1 MQVWLSKLAEE
12 SILMFKNLSTQAL
25 GISGTPNEVIELAL
39 SHGFRGLD
47 LDIADFQRQ
56 VDARGLATSRR
67 LLDSA
72 KLRLGRFP
80 LPFELDLDQAGFAAA
95 LTALDAQAKLAT
107 DLGCKRAV
115 VRIAPASDELP
126 YHQNFEFHR
135 KRIAEVADVLASH
148 DVQLGVGFRAAAA
161 ARQDR
166 SFQFIHQLA
175 PLNMLLGL
183 VGKPNVGLSLDIW
196 DLYVG
201 GGAVEDL
208 RALPLPVSVEVADFP
223 IEGVRETAGDQDR
236 WLPGESGQIDAVL
249 ALTILAEKGYDGPVT
264 PSPDRSRF
272 PGQRREEIGRRTGQ
286 ALDQIWKAA
295 GVSPAKKLATI
306 SRK

>member
-1 MQVWLSKLAEE
+1 
-12 SILMFKNLSTQAL
+12 MFKNLSTQAL
-25 GISGTPNEVIELAL
+25 GISGTPSEVIELAL

-56 VDARGLATSRR
+56 VETRGMATSRR
-67 LLDSA
+67 LLDSS

-80 LPFELDLDQAGFAAA
+80 LPFELEIDQASFASA
-95 LTALDAQAKLAT
+95 LTALEAQAKLAAE
-107 DLGCKRAV
+107 LGCKRAV
-115 VRIAPASDELP
+115 TRIAPASDELP

-135 KRIAEVADVLASH
+135 KRLAEIAEVLAGH
-148 DVQLGVGFRAAAA
+148 DVQLGVGFRASAA
-161 ARQDR
+161 AREGK
-166 SFQFIHQLA
+166 SFQFIYQVA

-183 VGKPNVGLSLDIW
+183 VGKPNVGLALDLW

-208 RALPLPVSVEVADFP
+208 RALPAPVSVEVADFP
-223 IEGVRETAGDQDR
+223 SEAAREAASEQDR
-236 WLPGESGQIDAVL
+236 WLPGESGQIDTAL

-264 PSPDRSRF
+264 PNPNRSRF

-286 ALDQIWKAA
+286 ALDQVWKAA
-295 GVSPAKKLATI
+295 GLSAAGKLAAAV
-306 SRK
+306 RK